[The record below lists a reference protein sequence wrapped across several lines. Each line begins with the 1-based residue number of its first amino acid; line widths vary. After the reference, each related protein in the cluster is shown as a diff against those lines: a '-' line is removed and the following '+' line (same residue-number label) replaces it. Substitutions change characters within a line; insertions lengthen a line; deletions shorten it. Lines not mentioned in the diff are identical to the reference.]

1 MDYEVPVTQRRRL
14 CRSSCPGCKTKQS
27 PGREEDHH
35 EWRVSV
41 ATPQPGTQF
50 SSKNYELS
58 TCCRLQRGPAPMC
71 PKVFPIPPVKCRC
84 NEFYSDLFNFFN
96 FLILILFF
104 CGSSVLFS

>member
-1 MDYEVPVTQRRRL
+1 MDYEVIQRRRL

-58 TCCRLQRGPAPMC
+58 TCCRLQHGPAPMC
-71 PKVFPIPPVKCRC
+71 PKKRGLLHRHVTLLRRNATL
-84 NEFYSDLFNFFN
+84 NEFE
-96 FLILILFF
+96 
-104 CGSSVLFS
+104 VLHR